1 MVREVHVLVSART
14 REFNLRLF
22 WIACI
27 GLYFRVAL
35 DAVAAVRSDAP
46 STDDFYMTSAR
57 YAAHFNE
64 RYSFLVTR
72 TIFLGSTDSSGDMAF
87 LNVAIGAKGPLSENG
102 QP

>member
-1 MVREVHVLVSART
+1 
-14 REFNLRLF
+14 
-22 WIACI
+22 
-27 GLYFRVAL
+27 
-35 DAVAAVRSDAP
+35 
-46 STDDFYMTSAR
+46 MTSAR